1 MLYQVQQVDGGYQIF
16 RQITIQEYP
25 PEIVS
30 VPLAREKYASR
41 DDALARLK
49 ELNRGV
55 EQQLGRVVE
64 ITVQCE
70 NAERAQTI
78 QAACTQFLEPLQGM
92 LEFLTF
98 TDAPTNIPSTFE
110 EQPHAVRFLMRL
122 LEPTTHPEADQPLR
136 GLLSQFLELEG
147 TTKAGYSF
155 WIVEIAE

>member
-1 MLYQVQQVDGGYQIF
+1 MLYQVQQVDGDYQIF

-30 VPLAREKYASR
+30 VPLAREKYTSR

-49 ELNRGV
+49 ELNRSV
-55 EQQLGRVVE
+55 KQQLGRVVE

-78 QAACTQFLEPLQGM
+78 QAACTQFLEPLQSM

-98 TDAPTNIPSTFE
+98 TDAPTNIPSTLE
-110 EQPHAVRFLMRL
+110 ELPHAVRFLMRL

-155 WIVEIAE
+155 WITEIAE

>member
-1 MLYQVQQVDGGYQIF
+1 MLYQVQQVDGDYQIF

-30 VPLAREKYASR
+30 VPLAREKYTSR

-49 ELNRGV
+49 ELNRSV
-55 EQQLGRVVE
+55 KQQLGRVVE

-70 NAERAQTI
+70 DAERAQAI
-78 QAACTQFLEPLQGM
+78 QATCTQFLEPLQGM

-98 TDAPTNIPSTFE
+98 TDAPTNIPSTLE

-122 LEPTTHPEADQPLR
+122 LEPTTHSEADQPLR
-136 GLLSQFLELEG
+136 GLLGQFLELEG

>member
-49 ELNRGV
+49 ELNRSV
-55 EQQLGRVVE
+55 KQQLGRVVE

-70 NAERAQTI
+70 NAEREQAI
-78 QAACTQFLEPLQGM
+78 QAACTQFLKPLQGM

-98 TDAPTNIPSTFE
+98 TDTPTNIPSTLE

-122 LEPTTHPEADQPLR
+122 LEPTTHSEADQPLR